1 MKLLFV
7 HGGEKL
13 KEDSDGNL
21 YTSGSYN
28 DEIWNRYLEIF
39 DNLTVIARKELTIY
53 EPEYARQ
60 NFHYFN
66 KEKIRFIEIPNLSRS
81 YKSFLNLNKRKII
94 RRTLKQAV
102 LENDY
107 IIARI
112 PSSAGYLAAKYAK
125 GFKKPYFLEV
135 VGCAWDALWNYNF
148 KGKILAPIRY
158 LQMKKTVKKSPYT
171 LYVSNI
177 FLQSRYPTNGLS
189 VGCSDVDLPNLD
201 EQILKNR
208 LDKIYNMQSI
218 MSTVIG
224 TIGAVDVKYKGQ
236 EYVIEA
242 ISKLNMKGYNFEY
255 HIVGGGDSKYL
266 RDVAKKYNVL
276 DQVKFHGSLPHEEIF
291 KWLDTIDIYIQPSMT
306 EGLPRALVEAMSR
319 GCPSIGSNVG
329 GIPEL
334 VSSEFIFKAKDVNDL
349 LEKLIKMNKEN
360 MLKEAEKNFNKAKEF
375 DKHLL
380 NKKRI
385 EFYRSFKEGI
395 NSHD

>member
-1 MKLLFV
+1 MLFV
-7 HGGEKL
+7 HGHQFIKKDE
-13 KEDSDGNL
+13 EY
-21 YTSGSYN
+21 YTSGSLN
-28 DEIWNRYLEIF
+28 NNLFKRYIDIF
-39 DNLTVIARKELTIY
+39 ENVSVFANQKIAD
-53 EPEYARQ
+53 
-60 NFHYFN
+60 
-66 KEKIRFIEIPNLSRS
+66 
-81 YKSFLNLNKRKII
+81 
-94 RRTLKQAV
+94 
-102 LENDY
+102 ENDKRY
-107 IIARI
+107 INSNNKVTNVNLILMNKKNNIFEILKNRNEIKEYISKENYIVIRI
-112 PSSAGYLAAKYAK
+112 PSFYGFLAVYYSKKMGKSYLIE
-125 GFKKPYFLEV
+125 L
-135 VGCAWDALWNYNF
+135 VGCPWDAYWNHSI
-148 KGKILAPIRY
+148 KGKIIAPFMWTATKLSIMNSPY
-158 LQMKKTVKKSPYT
+158 VLYVTSNFLQM
-171 LYVSNI
+171 
-177 FLQSRYPTNGLS
+177 RYPTKGLS
-189 VGCSDVDLPNLD
+189 VGCSDVALPNLD

-224 TIGAVDVKYKGQ
+224 TIGVVDIKYKGQ

-242 ISKLNMKGYNFEY
+242 ISKLNKEGYHFEY
-255 HIVGGGDSKYL
+255 HIVGGGDSNYL
-266 RDVAKKYNVL
+266 RSVAKKYNVV